1 LLKEKDDIIHAL
13 KNNLEKSKE
22 ENSVIQAKLD
32 EEKK

>member
-1 LLKEKDDIIHAL
+1 LKEKDDIVNAL
-13 KNNLEKSKE
+13 KDNLDKAKK